1 MAQVPKNE
9 GFSIAPNEGAA
20 YHGQQYIDPGIK
32 FTTPDFSKA
41 AERFDKFQMQQDET
55 RADAVMMELER
66 RRIDNEKSMKS
77 ILGEDAMRA
86 DEQGR
91 GLVQRYD
98 EDLRKYGTE
107 LTKDLTINQQR
118 LFNQKAEKTYLAQY
132 GTAAQHVL
140 QQNHKWQN
148 DTYTAKLQL
157 AAESGRTYYDKHE
170 EIERLRGEIATDV
183 RKLGDINGWSEEVI
197 QAQIKANTSA
207 MMVNVLNTYFENME
221 INPNLSA
228 DALGFLTNNSKYML
242 GKDVLAARKIINGYQ
257 NILFVDNAVKS
268 VKDFLYIDTGSVEAA
283 ALSAGKNGKFTLE
296 GAEHFFKGYV
306 APRVGGQQTINN
318 EVVKDPTQL
327 DRGVDAELVRTGAG
341 RISLKDAKATVER
354 NKSDFLEGFNETA
367 FNTDLVYNTRIA
379 GKHFSHLVETFAGD
393 VDQTMA
399 AFFSSEDNVKGAIE
413 QAKKHGVPGEWITYL
428 PPDVAT
434 RVAAFKE
441 SLKTATGSKVVDENG
456 KEVSV
461 FSPEYTKKFNRNR
474 IYSSVDDL
482 YARVEANNPILKSNP
497 VLAEQVKQGISKTVT
512 EDKQTYA
519 QKQTNVV
526 NQLWDWV
533 VENGKDIDSA
543 SAPQTLISQLDT
555 NQYRALQAETKAYV
569 NGSKSDDPILYATY
583 MGNDDNLRSLTR
595 DELRGLRPA
604 FRKETYDLV
613 EKRWAALQEKENQSA
628 QLRESEKAAAAQLK
642 WVGDYAKVDDS
653 KIKGLLKDRIPAK
666 MWKDLEGDPD
676 AMNMVVANAR
686 SFILQNAQAGGLGT
700 AVQTLGELADQ
711 YVVNQLPI
719 SGDVRLFGSLR
730 YKDLPNRGPADAQGV
745 INMLARGL
753 LESRVGANYSDEM
766 LTDKVRDVA
775 LSKLMWSKQLPFGIP
790 PNYMNVLDK
799 GLVNH
804 IIKIHGGKEP
814 PAVDLL
820 REYVLLLFSGYK
832 LDQEYV
838 NYTDISG
845 NRGGDD
851 YYVPGSF

>member
-170 EIERLRGEIATDV
+170 EIERLRGEIETDV

-257 NILFVDNAVKS
+257 NVLLVHGAVNS
-268 VKDFLYIDTGSVEAA
+268 VKDLVSIDTGSVEAA
-283 ALSAGKNGKFTLE
+283 ALSAGKDGKFSRE

-306 APRVGGQQTINN
+306 MPRVGGQQTVNN
-318 EVVKDPTQL
+318 EAVKDPTQL
-327 DRGVDAELVRTGAG
+327 DRGVDADLVRTGAG
-341 RISLKDAKATVER
+341 RVNRKDAEAAAKRAGEAFDEV
-354 NKSDFLEGFNETA
+354 A
-367 FNTDLVYNTRIA
+367 FNSDIGYNARLA

-441 SLKTATGSKVVDENG
+441 SFKGSAEGKLVDDNG
-456 KEVSV
+456 KPVSV
-461 FSPEYTKKFNRNR
+461 FSPEYAKKFNRNR
-474 IYSSVDDL
+474 IYASESDL
-482 YARVEANNPILKSNP
+482 YAAAEAKYPILKMNP
-497 VLAEQVKQGISKTVT
+497 TLAEQVKKGISKLVT

-519 QKQTNVV
+519 QKQTNAV
-526 NQLWDWV
+526 NKVWDWV
-533 VENGKDIDSA
+533 IESGRDISE
-543 SAPQTLISQLDT
+543 APQTLVSELDT
-555 NQYRALQAETKAYV
+555 NQYRALVTETKAFV
-569 NGSKSDDPILYATY
+569 NGSKSDDPALYATY
-583 MGNDDNLRSLTR
+583 AGNDDHLRSLTES
-595 DELRGLRPA
+595 ELRGLRPA
-604 FRKETYDLV
+604 FRKETYEFI
-613 EKRWAALQEKENQSA
+613 EKRWWALQEKDRQAA
-628 QLRESEKAAAAQLK
+628 QLRDNQKAAAARGTL
-642 WVGDYAKVDDS
+642 VDDYAKVGDS
-653 KIKGLLKDRIPAK
+653 KIKSLLKDRIGEK
-666 MWKDLEGDPD
+666 MWKQLEDNPD
-676 AMNMVVANAR
+676 WMNMVVANGR
-686 SFILQNAQAGGLGT
+686 RFILQNAQAGGLGT
-700 AVQTLGELADQ
+700 AEQTLGELASQFVD
-711 YVVNQLPI
+711 NQLPI
-719 SGDVRLFGSLR
+719 NGKVSLFGSLR

-745 INMLARGL
+745 VNMLARGL
-753 LESRVGANYSDEM
+753 IEKRVGVGNYRDDM
-766 LTDKVRDVA
+766 ITDQVRNEA
-775 LSKLMWSKQLPFGIP
+775 LSILMWTKQLPFGIP

-799 GLVNH
+799 GLVDQ
-804 IIKIHGGKEP
+804 IIKVHGGKEP

-820 REYVLLLFSGYK
+820 REYVLLLSNGYK